1 MHNNQRSTNF
11 LKQVRCAVLDTSNS
25 INDEEIS
32 TYMRQ
37 TTYNFLRNNYSHYK
51 FKIYE
56 GKSVDRILYDIR
68 AHQADGT
75 CTYIIRMESP

>member
-37 TTYNFLRNNYSHYK
+37 TTYNFLRNN
-51 FKIYE
+51 
-56 GKSVDRILYDIR
+56 
-68 AHQADGT
+68 
-75 CTYIIRMESP
+75 